1 MGAVPCCAKPAVK
14 IDVPPMYDEGTM
26 CNIIQSL
33 GRCIFPPFTMVLEGY
48 VAPEMSERD
57 FIDLCC
63 SIGESLDFCI
73 CVSKTITEV
82 REFHIP
88 DTSGGYKTRFSFH
101 IVFSENHGTRAA
113 NKKFVEEHMANL
125 LKGVLE
131 DDLPVGLEGKFDSS
145 GKKTF
150 ALIKVPS

>member
-1 MGAVPCCAKPAVK
+1 MFHP
-14 IDVPPMYDEGTM
+14 IHDEGTM

-33 GRCIFPPFTMVLEGY
+33 GRCIFHPFTMVLEGY
-48 VAPEMSERD
+48 VDPEMSERD

-88 DTSGGYKTRFSFH
+88 DASGGYKNRFSFH
-101 IVFSENHGTRAA
+101 VVFPENYGTRVA

-145 GKKTF
+145 GIQTF
-150 ALIKVPS
+150 ALIKVPP